1 MMQYVNTLLRDEP
14 KKLKKKFFFSF
25 CSLFGTVVKYRLG
38 FNIYKLVRV
47 SRGRL
52 FSNRTLKNYVI
63 HVVVHKSCSMS
74 VYDDKAIFILSTH
87 PGE

>member
-1 MMQYVNTLLRDEP
+1 MIPTF
-14 KKLKKKFFFSF
+14 KKKKGFS
-25 CSLFGTVVKYRLG
+25 CSVFGTVLKYRLG

-52 FSNRTLKNYVI
+52 FSNRTLKIVLL
-63 HVVVHKSCSMS
+63 HVVVVHKSCSMS

-87 PGE
+87 LDD